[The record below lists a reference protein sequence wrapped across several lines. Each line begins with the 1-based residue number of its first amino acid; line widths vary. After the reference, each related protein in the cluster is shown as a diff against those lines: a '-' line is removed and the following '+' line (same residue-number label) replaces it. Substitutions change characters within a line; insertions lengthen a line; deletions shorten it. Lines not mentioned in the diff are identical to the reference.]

1 MSLKRAQP
9 CAHPDDPFLPGV
21 YLTDGTSL
29 FNVVGALPHEPS
41 LRLVEDCGT
50 LEILMVHV
58 DGLRAPSVRRVKATP
73 SGQREGEE
81 AVGQEAEEASA
92 SSSLER
98 VGHARR

>member
-1 MSLKRAQP
+1 MPLKRTQP
-9 CAHPDDPFLPGV
+9 GADLDDPFLPGV

-58 DGLRAPSVRRVKATP
+58 DGLRAPGVRRVDAMR
-73 SGQREGEE
+73 SEQIEGEE
-81 AVGQEAEEASA
+81 AISEETEDAS

-98 VGHARR
+98 VGHTHR

>member
-1 MSLKRAQP
+1 MSLKRTQP
-9 CAHPDDPFLPGV
+9 CTHPDDPFVPGV

-58 DGLRAPSVRRVKATP
+58 DGLRAPGVRRVKATP
-73 SGQREGEE
+73 SKRQSEGEE
-81 AVGQEAEEASA
+81 AVGQETEASA
-92 SSSLER
+92 SFLER
-98 VGHARR
+98 EHAHR